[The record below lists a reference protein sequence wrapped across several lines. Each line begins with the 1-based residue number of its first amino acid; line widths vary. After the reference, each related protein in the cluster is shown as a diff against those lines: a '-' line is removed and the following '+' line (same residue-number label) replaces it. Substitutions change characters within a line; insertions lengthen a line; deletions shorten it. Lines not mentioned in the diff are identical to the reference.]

1 MRSRDFG
8 RVAHKNIHMT
18 YRDLSFTTIQM
29 ALESTKLMDSCVSA
43 NLACYE
49 GEWNIPLSFFKH
61 VSTVF
66 VVYI

>member
-1 MRSRDFG
+1 
-8 RVAHKNIHMT
+8 
-18 YRDLSFTTIQM
+18 M
-29 ALESTKLMDSCVSA
+29 ALESAKLMDSCVSA

-66 VVYI
+66 VVYDIDITCIFTYRLGTS